1 MESDRAKEFMI
12 KEDSFE
18 KTALDY
24 ASTIGYYGEV
34 ETEVETRTEILTLL
48 LKANPSLAYV
58 PDKNGD
64 YPLLIATTRGP
75 FEVVKIILEHCPDS
89 AELVNEKEQNAL
101 HLAVIRKSE
110 AVLQYLIN
118 RPEFKKLINEPD
130 KEGNTPVHLATVTSS
145 NEIVEMLSNCEGV
158 DLAVTNNQ
166 GLTAMDLCGYKA
178 EQVLVFTTVLG
189 IKEII

>member
-1 MESDRAKEFMI
+1 MI
-12 KEDSFE
+12 GRSCE
-18 KTALDY
+18 
-24 ASTIGYYGEV
+24 GYYGEV
-34 ETEVETRTEILTLL
+34 KNEVESRTEILTLL
-48 LKANPSLAYV
+48 LEANPSLASV

-89 AELVNEKEQNAL
+89 AELANKKEQNAL

-118 RPEFKKLINEPD
+118 RPQFKKLINVPN
-130 KEGNTPVHLATVTSS
+130 KEGNTPVHLATITNS
-145 NEIVEMLSNCEGV
+145 NEIVDMLSNCEGV

-166 GLTAMDLCGYKA
+166 GLTAVDLCGYTA
-178 EQVLVFTTVLG
+178 EHVLVFPTVLG
-189 IKEII
+189 IREII